1 MKKSIHYIYL
11 FAFALILGSACKKSS
26 LVKYDQP
33 DMLYIYKDFNS
44 ATRDSTT
51 YSFAIQSASKQYDTV
66 WVPVRIMGV
75 AKDYDREVSLA
86 AVDSLSTAV
95 EGTDYEFVKAIVPAG
110 TYATQLPV
118 KVLRSTSMKD
128 HELRLTI
135 EIKASKDFQ
144 PGISNSAAI
153 STSTPGADTRYLIKI
168 NDFLTK
174 PDNWDTRLKY
184 YFGTYSQVKY
194 AFIIQATGRA
204 VFPSSGPDALP
215 FSQFPYYQQ
224 VCKKALAEYEALN
237 GPLMDEFGNRVT
249 F

>member
-1 MKKSIHYIYL
+1 MKNVIHTIY
-11 FAFALILGSACKKSS
+11 FVALSVIFISACKKSE

-33 DMLYIYKDFNS
+33 DMLYIHKDFNS

-75 AKDYDREVSLA
+75 ARDYDREVTLG
-86 AVDSLSTAV
+86 AVDSLTTAV
-95 EGTDYEFVKAIVPAG
+95 EGTDYEFINAIVPAG
-110 TYATQLPV
+110 AYTAQLPV
-118 KVLRSTSMKD
+118 KVLRSIAMKD

-135 EIKASKDFQ
+135 EIKSSKDFL

-194 AFIIQATGRA
+194 AFVIQATGRA
-204 VFPSSGPDALP
+204 LFPSSGPDALP
-215 FSQFPYYQQ
+215 YSQFSYYQQ
-224 VCKKALAEYEALN
+224 ICKNALADYEAIN
-237 GPLMDEFGNRVT
+237 GPLIDEFGNRVT